1 MSLYSDAVLSLAPA
15 AYWRLGEPAGVLALD
30 QRWTNPGTYG
40 GAFTLGQAGAIA
52 NDTDAAVAFT
62 NGSVTVTDAAT
73 LDYGQGPLSIVA
85 WVKRADALTTFQML
99 WAKGTQGNL
108 FLHTHKIE
116 FDNNTTTI
124 VTSSASI
131 LDTAWHMV
139 ALTRSGPGAGNTHVY
154 IDGVDV
160 TTEQNVGNAIASN
173 ATNLRLGAYI
183 DGSLPLVGSLDEV
196 ATFAAV
202 LTAAQIATLYAVA
215 TSPFG
220 VNFDAITTAI
230 AARFAAAQVTAP
242 AGLTNIRTSSGDAT
256 NNLAALPAVIVTPV
270 SGAFDTGNGTR
281 TGRHEY
287 LVRFY
292 LAQYALADISR
303 DLPKLRQWTTVLV
316 DQLRASAQ
324 LGGTV
329 TRCIVDRWSAGVLT
343 YAGQDYSGI
352 ELGVR
357 VITDESWGPSS

>member
-1 MSLYSDAVLSLAPA
+1 MSAYSDAVLALSPV

-52 NDTDAAVAFT
+52 NDTDGAVAFT
-62 NGSVTVTDAAT
+62 NGSVTVPDAAA
-73 LDYGQGPLSIVA
+73 LDYAQGPLSIVA

-154 IDGVDV
+154 IDGADV

-202 LTAAQIATLYAVA
+202 LTAAQVATLYAVA

-230 AARFAAAQVTAP
+230 AARFAAAQVTP
-242 AGLTNIRTSSGDAT
+242 PTGLTNVRSSTGDGA
-256 NNLAALPAVIVTPV
+256 NNLSALPSVIVTPV

-281 TGRHEY
+281 TAAHEFV
-287 LVRFY
+287 VRFY
-292 LAQYALADISR
+292 LAQYALGDVSR
-303 DLPKLRQWTTVLV
+303 DLPRLRQWLTVLV
-316 DQLRASAQ
+316 DQLRASVQ

-329 TRCIVDRWSAGVLT
+329 TRAVITSWRLGVLT
-343 YAGQDYSGI
+343 YAGSDYSGLEI
-352 ELGVR
+352 GVR
-357 VITDESWGPSS
+357 VVTDESWLPS